1 MGAKITKKLTK
12 KIDKLTY
19 QWTINIDS
27 EIIEEEIKNQLKKIQ
42 SRVHIDGF
50 RQGNAP
56 LDMVDKKYGEDAL
69 YRAINELIR
78 NSINEIV
85 KDEKYKLAMQP
96 EVSIKDDIK
105 RNKDI
110 SVEVKIT
117 KKPEIPDIKYEKIEI
132 DTFELELSDKNKED
146 EIERFRARMA
156 KQKLAE
162 DGKMVENGD
171 TVDIDFVGKTASDS
185 VEINGGSAKGYKLE
199 IGSRS
204 FIEGFEEQI
213 IGHKKGETFDIKVK
227 FPTEYHSEDLKG
239 KDAIFTITINDI
251 FVKELPDI
259 DDEFA
264 KNLGFKDIDEIKKLL
279 FGNMKNIY
287 EANMKNILKDR
298 VFTLIFE
305 KNKFDLP
312 ESIIER
318 ETDERLQKI
327 KEANKNNKK
336 FDEKD
341 TKKKIQQDLHKS
353 YAGFY
358 LINDIAEKNAIDVSD
373 EEIKQVATQD
383 AIRNGMDVKDVL
395 NRIEKDEKTKNY
407 IYFTVKEAKVFDFIF
422 EKIKKN
428 VKKLDKEAFD
438 EYMESE
444 KKKISNSK

>member
-1 MGAKITKKLTK
+1 MGARITKKLTK

-146 EIERFRARMA
+146 EIERFRTRMA

-162 DGKMVENGD
+162 DGKMVKNGD
-171 TVDIDFVGKTASDS
+171 TVDIDFVGKTIVDNA
-185 VEINGGSAKGYKLE
+185 EINGGSAKGYKLE
-199 IGSRS
+199 IGSHS

-239 KDAIFTITINDI
+239 KDAMFTITINDI

-383 AIRNGMDVKDVL
+383 AIRNGMDVKEVL

-444 KKKISNSK
+444 KKKNI

>member
-1 MGAKITKKLTK
+1 MGARITKKLTK

-171 TVDIDFVGKTASDS
+171 TVDIDFVGKTIVDNA
-185 VEINGGSAKGYKLE
+185 EINGGSAKGYKLE
-199 IGSRS
+199 IGSHS

-239 KDAIFTITINDI
+239 KDAMFTITINDI

-318 ETDERLQKI
+318 ETEERLQKI

-383 AIRNGMDVKDVL
+383 AIRNGMDVKEVL